1 MMVSDNDW
9 INERFTILARSQ
21 SELRERVDCLTE
33 KVSEHDKILAGFEK
47 TQADVA
53 QMVSMFNTMRGGV
66 VVLGWIGAL
75 AKWLWPVIALGIA
88 FSVYV
93 KTGEWK
99 FK

>member
-1 MMVSDNDW
+1 MVQGDDW
-9 INERFTILARSQ
+9 INDRFTIICGAHR
-21 SELRERVDCLTE
+21 ELRERVDAIEL
-33 KVSEHDKILAGFEK
+33 KVNEHDAVIKK
-47 TQADVA
+47 MDQTQADVA
-53 QMVSMFNTMRGGV
+53 KMVGMFNTMRGGV

>member
-1 MMVSDNDW
+1 MVSDNDW

-21 SELRERVDCLTE
+21 SELRERVDCLSE
-33 KVSEHDKILAGFEK
+33 KVDEHERILAGFEK

-88 FSVYV
+88 VSVYLR
-93 KTGEWK
+93 TGEWK

>member
-1 MMVSDNDW
+1 MVSDTDW
-9 INERFTILARSQ
+9 INERFTIIARSQ

-33 KVSEHDKILAGFEK
+33 KVDEHERILSGFAK

-66 VVLGWIGAL
+66 VVLGWIGTL

-88 FSVYV
+88 ISVYL
-93 KTGEWK
+93 KSGEWRYK
-99 FK
+99 